1 VKRAAVVGIVAGAAV
16 AVAAAGAVAWIL
28 LRPASA
34 DDVARDYLAALTEG
48 DWEAIDGM
56 RADRL
61 ADDAEQ
67 IVADAF
73 VGAAGYAQEPRI
85 VTVGEERDG
94 RVDVEATAEIDG
106 SSRDILFT
114 LTRVGSDWKLAG
126 EDFLAS
132 LTVRAAIEDGTTL
145 PAVRI
150 GDAVAPTETAV
161 ALLPAVYDI
170 GPAPPGVLEGG
181 AVVGVSNDEPATVEV
196 AASFSPDAATQA
208 QEQLDA
214 HVESCTR
221 ASAEVPD
228 HCGLIVPWQA
238 DLAELERIAFRV
250 ERLPEVT
257 LSPTGTSFDATGG
270 IVVATAHGL
279 RRDGTPGSFTYRAD
293 DWALRGSIRFSG
305 DEMVLAVR

>member
-1 VKRAAVVGIVAGAAV
+1 MKRAAVVGIIAGAAV
-16 AVAAAGAVAWIL
+16 AVAAAGAAAWFL
-28 LRPASA
+28 LRPASVE
-34 DDVARDYLAALTEG
+34 DVAREYLAALSDG

-56 RADRL
+56 RADPL
-61 ADDAEQ
+61 PDDADVV
-67 IVADAF
+67 VADSF
-73 VGAAGYAQEPRI
+73 TGAAGYAQDPRI
-85 VTVGEERDG
+85 ETIGEERGG
-94 RVDVEATAEIDG
+94 RVEVEATAEIDG
-106 SSRDILFT
+106 SSRTIVFA

-126 EDFLAS
+126 EDYLAA
-132 LTVRAAIEDGTTL
+132 LTVHAAIEDGTTL

-150 GDAVAPTETAV
+150 GDALAPTKTVV

-170 GPAPPGVLEGG
+170 RAAPSDVLEGG
-181 AVVGVSNDEPATVEV
+181 AVIGVSNDAPAAVDVE
-196 AASFSPDAATQA
+196 ASFSPDAAGLA

-214 HVESCTR
+214 YAESCTR
-221 ASAEVPD
+221 AAAEVPD
-228 HCGLIVPWQA
+228 QCGLIVPWQA

-250 ERLPEVT
+250 EQLPDVT

-305 DEMVLAVR
+305 EEMVLGVR